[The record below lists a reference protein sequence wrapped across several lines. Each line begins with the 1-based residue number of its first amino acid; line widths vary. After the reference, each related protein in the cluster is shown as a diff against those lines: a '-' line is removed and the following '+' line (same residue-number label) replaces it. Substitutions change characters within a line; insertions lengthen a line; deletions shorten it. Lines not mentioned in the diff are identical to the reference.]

1 MAMVYQQ
8 TTNASA
14 SQLLQQGWTRPQF
27 PTLVSE
33 RGETLEGL
41 IAGYGLSALYSY
53 HSLKK

>member
-1 MAMVYQQ
+1 MVYQQ